1 MYKVPWHV
9 EILAYKRS
17 KGVICRLVGMVG
29 TPVRQGFYLM
39 WRDRVGEKRR
49 VVPLYCQQETI
60 PLTND
65 VRLHT
70 IASEDAL

>member
-1 MYKVPWHV
+1 MDKVPWQI
-9 EILAYKRS
+9 EILIHKSS
-17 KGVICRLVGMVG
+17 KGVVCRLVGMVG

-39 WRDRVGEKRR
+39 CRDRVCEKRR
-49 VVPLYCQQETI
+49 VVSLYRQLETV

-65 VRLHT
+65 MRLHT